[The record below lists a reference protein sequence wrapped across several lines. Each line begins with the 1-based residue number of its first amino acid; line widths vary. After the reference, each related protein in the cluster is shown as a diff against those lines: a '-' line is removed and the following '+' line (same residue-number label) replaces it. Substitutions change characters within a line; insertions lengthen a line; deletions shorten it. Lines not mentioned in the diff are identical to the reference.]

1 MSVATDLTKYAVLY
15 VDDEEQ
21 ALKYFK
27 RGFDKQFRILT
38 ATNAA
43 QALSILE
50 DPDSGIGVVISDQR
64 MPGKTGV
71 ELLSEVRKRWPAIVR
86 ILITAYTDIEDA
98 VAAVNAGAVYKYINK
113 PAEFSLLRDVLTEAL
128 GIHQQTIERDRL
140 ATTLAALEE
149 QRKAT
154 QIAEAQRE
162 ELQERLIN
170 ASRDAGRAEV
180 ATGVLHNVGNVLN
193 SVNVAAAMMKRT
205 LQESKINNL
214 VKALAMLDEHSA
226 NLSEFLTNDERGK
239 ILPGYLKKLATVLL
253 DEQSIIATEMFSLE
267 RSLEHIGRVVQ
278 MQQTYA
284 KGSTVR
290 ERVAPSELME
300 DALRMNLT
308 SFHKN
313 GVQLTREY
321 SPVETTSLDKHRVLQ
336 ILINLISNAIN
347 AVADRDPQNR
357 CVTVRLQ
364 PCVIDGRAHIKYEVK
379 DTGGGISPEN
389 LTKIFVHGFTTRKDG
404 HGFGLH
410 SSANAAREMGGS
422 LTASSE
428 GLDRGATFIL
438 LLPMTAET
446 AADGG
451 KAESVQKAAA

>member
-86 ILITAYTDIEDA
+86 ILITAYTEIEDA

-239 ILPGYLKKLATVLL
+239 ILPGYLKKLASSRPKCFRL
-253 DEQSIIATEMFSLE
+253 SA
-267 RSLEHIGRVVQ
+267 
-278 MQQTYA
+278 A
-284 KGSTVR
+284 WST
-290 ERVAPSELME
+290 
-300 DALRMNLT
+300 
-308 SFHKN
+308 
-313 GVQLTREY
+313 
-321 SPVETTSLDKHRVLQ
+321 
-336 ILINLISNAIN
+336 
-347 AVADRDPQNR
+347 
-357 CVTVRLQ
+357 
-364 PCVIDGRAHIKYEVK
+364 
-379 DTGGGISPEN
+379 
-389 LTKIFVHGFTTRKDG
+389 
-404 HGFGLH
+404 
-410 SSANAAREMGGS
+410 
-422 LTASSE
+422 
-428 GLDRGATFIL
+428 
-438 LLPMTAET
+438 
-446 AADGG
+446 
-451 KAESVQKAAA
+451 

>member
-1 MSVATDLTKYAVLY
+1 MTQTMDLTKYAVLY

-27 RGFDKQFRILT
+27 RGFEKQFRIIT
-38 ATNAA
+38 ATNVA
-43 QALSILE
+43 QALTILE
-50 DPDSGIGVVISDQR
+50 DPANVIGVVISDQR

-71 ELLSEVRKRWPAIVR
+71 ELLSDVRKRWPAIVR
-86 ILITAYTDIEDA
+86 ILITAYTEIEDA

-113 PAEFSLLRDVLTEAL
+113 PAEFSLLREVLTEAL
-128 GIHQQTIERDRL
+128 AVHQQTIERDRL
-140 ATTLAALEE
+140 ELTLAALEE

-154 QIAEAQRE
+154 QLAEAQRE

-193 SVNVAAAMMKRT
+193 SVNVAAAMVKRT
-205 LQESKINNL
+205 LQDSKMGNL
-214 VKALAMLDEHSA
+214 IKALAMLEENAADLA
-226 NLSEFLTNDERGK
+226 NFLANDERGK
-239 ILPGYLKKLATVLL
+239 LLPGYLQKLATVLTE
-253 DEQSIIATEMFSLE
+253 EQNIISNEMATLE
-267 RSLEHIGRVVQ
+267 RSLDHIGQVVQ

-290 ERVAPSELME
+290 ELAAPSELIE
-300 DALRMNLT
+300 DAVRMNLT

-313 GVQLTREY
+313 KVQVTREY
-321 SPVETTSLDKHRVLQ
+321 SAVDVTSLDKHRVLQ
-336 ILINLISNAIN
+336 ILINLLSNATN
-347 AVADRDPQNR
+347 AVCDREAEDR
-357 CVTVRLQ
+357 RVTVRLQ
-364 PCVIDGRAHIKYEVK
+364 ACDVIGRPHIKFEVT
-379 DTGGGISPEN
+379 DNGGGISPDN

-428 GLDRGATFIL
+428 GLNRGATFVL
-438 LLPMTAET
+438 LLPMTVEDAVK
-446 AADGG
+446 GNQ
-451 KAESVQKAAA
+451 AESVQKVAA